1 MCQLQ
6 RTPTKTSGY
15 FKRKNGVLANDAV
28 SSQGEG
34 LQNRE
39 KAQQLKGKDRAVAS
53 HPEDFL
59 AFAWLR
65 VLAH

>member
-34 LQNRE
+34 LRNRE
-39 KAQQLKGKDRAVAS
+39 LSSSKVKTEPLHHILKT
-53 HPEDFL
+53 F
-59 AFAWLR
+59 WL
-65 VLAH
+65 LHG